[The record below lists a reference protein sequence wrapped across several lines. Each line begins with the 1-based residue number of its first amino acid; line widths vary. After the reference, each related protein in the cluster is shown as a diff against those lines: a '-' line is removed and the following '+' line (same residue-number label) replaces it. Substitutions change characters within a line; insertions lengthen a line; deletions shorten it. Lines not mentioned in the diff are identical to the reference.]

1 MKSIL
6 KYYYKQLYANKM
18 NNLEEMDKFL
28 EINNSPR
35 LNPKEI
41 ENIKRLIISIKTESV
56 IKKTPSKQMSRTR
69 LLHRYILLNIERR
82 VNTYA
87 SQTFPKNWRG
97 RNAYPKSFYEASIVL
112 ISKPD
117 KDTMKKEN
125 YMQISLKNTN
135 LKILNNILAHQI
147 QQDIKKI
154 IYQDQA
160 RFISWMPGWFSINLG
175 DLLH

>member
-6 KYYYKQLYANKM
+6 KYYYKQLYANKK

-87 SQTFPKNWRG
+87 SQTFPKN
-97 RNAYPKSFYEASIVL
+97 
-112 ISKPD
+112 
-117 KDTMKKEN
+117 
-125 YMQISLKNTN
+125 
-135 LKILNNILAHQI
+135 
-147 QQDIKKI
+147 
-154 IYQDQA
+154 
-160 RFISWMPGWFSINLG
+160 
-175 DLLH
+175 